1 MGLGSLNFDFGVFGF
16 IIALGPPIFLLIL
29 LVTLPE
35 EISYKISK
43 WKDARRTKEGG
54 RHRSR
59 TPAYSAATCAA
70 PPG

>member
-16 IIALGPPIFLLIL
+16 IIALGPPIFLPIL
-29 LVTLPE
+29 FVTLPE

-54 RHRSR
+54 RH
-59 TPAYSAATCAA
+59 
-70 PPG
+70 